1 MRRSCESALL
11 HVVALAARTAL
22 TNTVADS
29 QLEGSRAM
37 MTEPLE
43 EKTQS
48 AEPVPAEGEA
58 CPPKEH
64 HHDDRGRGL
73 LVIGVFKLLKALFF
87 IAVGAGAL
95 HLVHRNVGEVLLR
108 ATSMFHLDPEGRF
121 VGMLSDKADLISGH
135 QLRNVVKLSW
145 GYAAL
150 SLVEGVG
157 LMMQKTWAEYLTL
170 TLTILALPWDLTELV
185 KNPSPMHWG
194 VVAINLA
201 VLAYLLWFV
210 WWHRRRNT
218 ESR

>member
-1 MRRSCESALL
+1 M
-11 HVVALAARTAL
+11 HVVALSLHVAL
-22 TNTVADS
+22 TKIAPDR

-43 EKTQS
+43 EKNQTVD
-48 AEPVPAEGEA
+48 PVPAEAEA
-58 CPPKEH
+58 CPPKEG
-64 HHDDRGRGL
+64 HHDSRGRGL
-73 LVIGVFKLLKALFF
+73 LIIGVFKLLKALFF

-95 HLVHRNVGEVLLR
+95 HLVHRNVGELLLH
-108 ATSMFHLDPEGRF
+108 ATNMFHLDPEGRF

-170 TLTILALPWDLTELV
+170 TLTICALPWDITELI
-185 KNPSPMHWG
+185 KHPSPMHWG

-210 WWHRRRNT
+210 WWHRRSKR
-218 ESR
+218 ECVERK